1 MDGPSAAVLVA
12 MHRRAMRLEQGMD
25 TNLCVRHMLDK
36 AGLSPNAACQSMGRA
51 NGYVD
56 QSLKRKGGIGAPA
69 LAEIAQACGYKLQL
83 VGRGETLSID
93 PANKSEAENTQKA
106 PRKGSMP
113 LFGSGDTTWSIFT
126 DGSELLAVTDPY
138 EFPVFYHIGQC
149 EDGKWHVLSVEE
161 HNYAKEGEGELE
173 HQLVRVRGLRQL
185 HGDDKGWHE
194 AFRAM
199 DLYVNCESPEA
210 KAKAEK
216 RWQEVQENVAREL
229 AEAKGA
235 RYQKPER
242 PPVERKPSKKG
253 PKFFT
258 GLFITF
264 GGDK

>member
-12 MHRRAMRLEQGMD
+12 VHRRAMRLEQGMD

-56 QSLKRKGGIGAPA
+56 QSLKRRGGIGAPT
-69 LAEIAQACGYKLQL
+69 LAEIAQACGYELQL

-93 PANKSEAENTQKA
+93 PANTSEAENTQKT

-113 LFGSGDTTWSIFT
+113 LFGSGDITWSIFR

-138 EFPVFYHIGQC
+138 ESPIFYHVGQC
-149 EDGKWHVLSVEE
+149 EDGKWHVLSVEK
-161 HNYAKEGEGELE
+161 HDYAKEGERALE
-173 HQLVRVRGLRQL
+173 PQLVRVRGLRQL
-185 HGDDKGWHE
+185 HGRQGLAE
-194 AFRAM
+194 AFLAM
-199 DLYVNCESPEA
+199 HQYVYDESPEA

-216 RWQEVQENVAREL
+216 RWRRNRRTSPAIL
-229 AEAKGA
+229 AEAKSA
-235 RYQKPER
+235 RYKKPER